1 MWGPTLGSLPLVRTL
16 PVRRTLPPVK
26 VSQATFLGAA
36 TEPGRFPAPSLPEV
50 AFAGRSN
57 VGKSSAINRLV
68 GRRGLA
74 RTSSTPGRT
83 QQLNFFAI
91 DDRLV
96 LVDLP
101 GYGYAKVSKTA
112 REAWRPL
119 VESYLGTRGVLAGVV
134 LIVDVRRG
142 LEDEEHELLDFLAA
156 IDVPALVLATKIDKL
171 NRSERTKALRALAE
185 STLPVVA
192 FSAVT
197 GDGVAAVWKAIAEWT
212 RGAAAAAR
220 RSR

>member
-1 MWGPTLGSLPLVRTL
+1 
-16 PVRRTLPPVK
+16 VK
-26 VSQATFLGAA
+26 VSHATFLGAA

-112 REAWRPL
+112 RDAWRPL
-119 VESYLGTRGVLAGVV
+119 VESYLGTRGVLRGVV

-142 LEDEEHELLDFLAA
+142 LEEEEHQLLDFLAA
-156 IDVPALVLATKIDKL
+156 ADVPALVLATKIDKL
-171 NRSERTKALRALAE
+171 NRGDRAKALQALAE
-185 STLPVVA
+185 NTLPVVP

-197 GDGVAAVWKAIAEWT
+197 GDGVPAVWKTVAGWT
-212 RGAAAAAR
+212 QAR
-220 RSR
+220 RDSPSRRGR

>member
-1 MWGPTLGSLPLVRTL
+1 
-16 PVRRTLPPVK
+16 VK
-26 VSQATFLGAA
+26 VTTANFVGAA
-36 TEPGRFPAPSLPEV
+36 TEPGRFPAPSHLEV

-68 GRRGLA
+68 GRQGLA

-91 DDRLV
+91 NDALV

-101 GYGYAKVSKTA
+101 GYGYAKVSKAA

-119 VESYLGTRGVLAGVV
+119 VESYLGTRGTLAGVV
-134 LIVDVRRG
+134 LITDVRRG
-142 LEDEEHELLDFLAA
+142 LEEEEYQLLDYLAA
-156 IDVPALVLATKIDKL
+156 LAVPVLVLATKIDKL
-171 NRSERTKALRALAE
+171 NRSGRTRALTA
-185 STLPVVA
+185 LAANDVPVVA

-197 GDGVAAVWKAIAEWT
+197 GEGVAQVWQTIAGWT
-212 RGAAAAAR
+212 RERAASGGSAR
-220 RSR
+220 RRAR

>member
-1 MWGPTLGSLPLVRTL
+1 M
-16 PVRRTLPPVK
+16 K
-26 VSQATFLGAA
+26 VTNATFLGAA
-36 TEPGRFPAPSLPEV
+36 TEPGRFPAPSRPEV

-83 QQLNFFAI
+83 QQVNFFAI

-119 VESYLGTRGVLAGVV
+119 VESYLSTRGTLAGVV

-142 LEDEEHELLDFLAA
+142 LEEEEHQLLDFLATLE
-156 IDVPALVLATKIDKL
+156 IPALLLATKIDKL
-171 NRSERTKALRALAE
+171 NRGAQTKALRALAA
-185 STLPVVA
+185 STLPIVP
-192 FSAVT
+192 FSAIT
-197 GDGVAAVWKAIAEWT
+197 GDGVGDVWKAIAAWT
-212 RGAAAAAR
+212 IAPAPR
-220 RSR
+220 RRPRRDRA

>member
-1 MWGPTLGSLPLVRTL
+1 MRVTS
-16 PVRRTLPPVK
+16 
-26 VSQATFLGAA
+26 ATFVGAA
-36 TEPGRFPAPSLPEV
+36 SEPGRFPAPSHPEV

-83 QQLNFFAI
+83 QQLNFFGI
-91 DDRLV
+91 NDRLV

-101 GYGYAKVSKTA
+101 GYGYAKVSHAA

-119 VESYLGTRGVLAGVV
+119 VESYLGTRGVLAGVI

-142 LEDEEHELLDFLAA
+142 LEEEEHQLLEFLAA
-156 IDVPALVLATKIDKL
+156 LTIPVLVLATKIDKL
-171 NRSERTKALRALAE
+171 NRGAQAKALQALAAGAV
-185 STLPVVA
+185 PVVP

-197 GDGVAAVWKAIAEWT
+197 GEGVVAVWKAIAEWT
-212 RGAAAAAR
+212 RGQGGRRRRAR
-220 RSR
+220 ER

>member
-1 MWGPTLGSLPLVRTL
+1 MRSFSLLSA
-16 PVRRTLPPVK
+16 VK
-26 VSQATFLGAA
+26 VTTATFIGAA
-36 TEPGRFPAPSLPEV
+36 TEPGRFPAPSHPEI

-57 VGKSSAINRLV
+57 VGKSSAINRIV

-83 QQLNFFAI
+83 QQLNFFGI

-101 GYGYAKVSKTA
+101 GFGYAKVSKTA

-119 VESYLGTRGVLAGVV
+119 VESYLGARGVLAGVV

-142 LEDEEHELLDFLAA
+142 LEEEEHQLLDFLATIA
-156 IDVPALVLATKIDKL
+156 VPTLVLATKIDKL
-171 NRSERTKALRALAE
+171 KRGEQTKALRAIAA
-185 STLPVVA
+185 SQLPVVP

-197 GDGVAAVWKAIAEWT
+197 GEGVATVWRTMTAWARDRAE
-212 RGAAAAAR
+212 RSGGDR
-220 RSR
+220 RVPSSRRVR